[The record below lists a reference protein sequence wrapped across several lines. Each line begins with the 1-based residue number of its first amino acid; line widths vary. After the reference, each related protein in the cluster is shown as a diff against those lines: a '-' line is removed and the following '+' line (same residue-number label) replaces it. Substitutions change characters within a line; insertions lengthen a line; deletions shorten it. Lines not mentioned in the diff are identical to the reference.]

1 MLIIPAIDLKGGMV
15 VRLTQGAFDAQTVYS
30 QAPAD
35 VMLKWQK
42 EGARLVHVVDL
53 DGAREGVR
61 KNLGSL
67 KNILAVAKIPIQFGG
82 GLRTFEAVQ
91 DVLKVGVRRVVIGT
105 KAFDTQL
112 LKRLVQAFGDRV
124 AVGLDIR
131 NGVIQT
137 EGWQSGDKS
146 LTPEKF
152 CEQLEAIGVR
162 TIVVT
167 DVARDGMMQGPNVEL
182 LKKLLKTA
190 KINLI
195 ASGGIA
201 STSDFR
207 NLANL
212 KAKNLIGV
220 IVGKAIYEQK
230 IKLNEVIAKFQS
242 EKDEP

>member
-42 EGARLVHVVDL
+42 EGAKLVHVVDL
-53 DGAREGVR
+53 DGAREGIR

-67 KNILAVAKIPIQFGG
+67 KNILTVARIPIQFGG
-82 GLRTFEAVQ
+82 GLRTFEAVE
-91 DVLKVGVRRVVIGT
+91 DVLRIGARRVVLGT
-105 KAFDTQL
+105 KALDTKL
-112 LKRLVQAFGDRV
+112 LRRLVTAFRDRI

-137 EGWQSGDKS
+137 EGWQSGDKT

-152 CEQLEAIGVR
+152 CWRLESIGIR
-162 TIVVT
+162 TVVIT
-167 DVARDGMMQGPNVEL
+167 DVVRDGMMQGPNIGL
-182 LKKLLKTA
+182 LKKLLKTT

-195 ASGGIA
+195 ASGGI
-201 STSDFR
+201 SSISDLQ
-207 NLANL
+207 NLADL
-212 KAKNLIGV
+212 GAKNLTGV
-220 IVGKAIYEQK
+220 IIGKAIYEQK
-230 IKLNEVIAKFQS
+230 IRLDDAIKRFQS
-242 EKDEP
+242 ERDTI

>member
-167 DVARDGMMQGPNVEL
+167 DVTRDGMMQGPNVEL

-195 ASGGIA
+195 ASGGMA
-201 STSDFR
+201 S
-207 NLANL
+207 
-212 KAKNLIGV
+212 
-220 IVGKAIYEQK
+220 
-230 IKLNEVIAKFQS
+230 
-242 EKDEP
+242 

>member
-167 DVARDGMMQGPNVEL
+167 DVTRDGMMQGPNVEL

-201 STSDFR
+201 STLDFQ
-207 NLANL
+207 NLVNL

-220 IVGKAIYEQK
+220 IVGKAFYEQK

>member
-201 STSDFR
+201 STLDFQ
-207 NLANL
+207 NLVNL

-220 IVGKAIYEQK
+220 IVGKAFYEQK
-230 IKLNEVIAKFQS
+230 IKLNEAIEKFQS

>member
-1 MLIIPAIDLKGGMV
+1 M
-15 VRLTQGAFDAQTVYS
+15 
-30 QAPAD
+30 
-35 VMLKWQK
+35 
-42 EGARLVHVVDL
+42 
-53 DGAREGVR
+53 
-61 KNLGSL
+61 
-67 KNILAVAKIPIQFGG
+67 
-82 GLRTFEAVQ
+82 
-91 DVLKVGVRRVVIGT
+91 
-105 KAFDTQL
+105 
-112 LKRLVQAFGDRV
+112 
-124 AVGLDIR
+124 DIR

-201 STSDFR
+201 STSDLR

-212 KAKNLIGV
+212 KAKNLIGA

-230 IKLNEVIAKFQS
+230 IKLNEAIEKFQS

>member
-167 DVARDGMMQGPNVEL
+167 DVTRDGMMQGPNVEL

-201 STSDFR
+201 STLDFQ
-207 NLANL
+207 NLVNL

-220 IVGKAIYEQK
+220 IVGKAFYEQK
-230 IKLNEVIAKFQS
+230 IKLNEAIEKFQS

>member
-1 MLIIPAIDLKGGMV
+1 MLIIPAIDLKDGMV

-42 EGARLVHVVDL
+42 EGAKLVHVVDL

-67 KNILAVAKIPIQFGG
+67 KNILTVAKIPIQFGG

-91 DVLKVGVRRVVIGT
+91 DVLKIGIHRVVIGT
-105 KAFDTQL
+105 KALDTQL
-112 LKRLVQAFGDRV
+112 LKRLVQAFGDRI

-137 EGWQSGDKS
+137 EGWQSGDKT

-152 CEQLEAIGVR
+152 CEQLESIGVR
-162 TIVVT
+162 TVVIT
-167 DVARDGMMQGPNVEL
+167 DVARDGMMQGPNIEL

-195 ASGGIA
+195 ASGGISSA
-201 STSDFR
+201 SDLE

-212 KAKNLIGV
+212 KAKNLIGA
-220 IVGKAIYEQK
+220 IIGKAIYEQK
-230 IKLNEVIAKFQS
+230 IKLDEVIPKFQS
-242 EKDEP
+242 KQDKA